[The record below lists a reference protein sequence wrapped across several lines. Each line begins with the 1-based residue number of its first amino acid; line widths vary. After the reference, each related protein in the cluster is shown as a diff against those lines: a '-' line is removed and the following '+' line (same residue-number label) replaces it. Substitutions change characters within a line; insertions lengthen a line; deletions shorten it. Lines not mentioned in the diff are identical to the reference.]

1 MLVESLIKEC
11 ELKAVKASGSGG
23 QHVNKVSTKI
33 ELQFNVQDSMLLTED
48 QKGRLLS
55 VLKSR
60 LTNQGILILQCSDT
74 RSQLQNKER
83 VIKRFK
89 ELILK
94 SLEVPKKRKPT
105 KTPKSIIKKRLDN
118 KKRNAE
124 KKTNRKKPD
133 LD

>member
-48 QKGRLLS
+48 QKVRLLS

>member
-33 ELQFNVQDSMLLTED
+33 ELQFNVQDSILLTED

-74 RSQLQNKER
+74 RSQVQNKER